1 MCFIEIAKVKN
12 FLITLYTG
20 LIFCGC
26 SITPRYH
33 SFGYNVEWKTRVAQR
48 TKPSASPL
56 SAESQKRSHFNR
68 NEITR
73 EENRSEIAITRSFT
87 EEKKLQIDTIR
98 KNDHSLSAQIA
109 SDTSEKS
116 EEQKKIDRRIKV
128 TNRLILGDLISIPL
142 AASTDV
148 EQNLNGLIYIILIAI
163 PLLIFLLFARM
174 SQGIKRR
181 RLKNKTAMHSQSNRT
196 GTFYTAEKNLRIENR
211 NPTPDDAHDGHKS
224 AKWGFY
230 LSIIGLL
237 ALPIL
242 GPLYI
247 SPIAFVLSVIALVKS
262 ERKTKVHRKGAWGA
276 FLGYLGLAF
285 ASIII
290 ILLSNGYIDLLLL
303 SIFTM
308 VVLPM
313 LVYLT
318 VKARVKKQIIA
329 KSLSQS

>member
-1 MCFIEIAKVKN
+1 LGEIARVKN
-12 FLITLYTG
+12 FLIALLTG

-33 SFGYNVEWKTRVAQR
+33 SFGYNVEWKTRGTAHEKV
-48 TKPSASPL
+48 TPTDLPS
-56 SAESQKRSHFNR
+56 ESQKRYNHNR

-73 EENRSEIAITRSFT
+73 EENRSEIAKTRSFT

-98 KNDHSLSAQIA
+98 KNDISRLAQIA
-109 SDTSEKS
+109 SDTSEKT

-142 AASTDV
+142 AAATDV
-148 EQNLNGLIYIILIAI
+148 EQNLNGLIYIIFIAI

-196 GTFYTAEKNLRIENR
+196 GTFYTAEKNLHIENR

-290 ILLSNGYIDLLLL
+290 SLLSYGYIDLLLL